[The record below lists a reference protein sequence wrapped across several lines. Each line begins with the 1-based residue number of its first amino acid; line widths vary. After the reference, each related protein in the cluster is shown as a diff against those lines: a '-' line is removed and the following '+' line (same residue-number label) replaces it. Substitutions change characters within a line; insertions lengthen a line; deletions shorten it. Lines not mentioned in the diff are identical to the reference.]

1 MTLQQVTGQPSILYY
16 ASSIFDDAGMAAYAA
31 VLTGSFKLVMTLLSV
46 VVDLGGSAR
55 ATSWLELL
63 QRTNEV
69 MASDYDGLPSMEICS
84 TCRGAPFSPEELTLG
99 EAS

>member
-1 MTLQQVTGQPSILYY
+1 M
-16 ASSIFDDAGMAAYAA
+16 FAA
-31 VLTGSFKLVMTLLSV
+31 LLSV
-46 VVDLGGSAR
+46 VVDLGGGAR

-84 TCRGAPFSPEELTLG
+84 TCRGAPFSPEDLTLG

>member
-1 MTLQQVTGQPSILYY
+1 MGAALSSPREDRPKLKPARSSSLRRMY
-16 ASSIFDDAGMAAYAA
+16 A
-31 VLTGSFKLVMTLLSV
+31 
-46 VVDLGGSAR
+46 SAR

-69 MASDYDGLPSMEICS
+69 MAADYDGLPSMEICS
-84 TCRGAPFSPEELTLG
+84 TCRGAPFSPEDLTLG